1 MEDKIM
7 RKKLGIFLSLWLC
20 ISMILLPFA
29 STQVSA
35 AEANMAT
42 LNFDGASI
50 ENGKAIFVIEDDCK
64 VRLTLC
70 TRDWDTG
77 SYTNCSIDKN
87 NMQVDLED
95 KDYYLQ
101 VAMVLDESSMDGLL
115 GVSTAGLRLYIN
127 NVSHDV
133 SRNSYVKI
141 DGYVFS
147 GDLNIKI
154 TRETPPSPNPGYPD
168 DIQIMGT
175 YDGFGMEI
183 YLNSAKIG
191 AESSQIQG
199 TGKGYAS
206 GEIYN
211 LLRIQLAFGD
221 GDIGTV
227 TVNGKAITL
236 PEGTKDTVEF
246 TIAPASE
253 YVIKVTKKPT
263 IIPRTIIWAK
273 DKTGNNGLKDYEL
286 LKNGTLEILEIK
298 NPDGTSIGL
307 DGVEQDT
314 NYGWASVIPSSEI
327 ILRAVP
333 EYGYQL
339 GSITINGQSLTPL
352 SDASTFSYTMPDEN
366 VHISGIFT
374 KAEDQVELKTDKVKR
389 ALIQLAENEI
399 TSGNNRL
406 TIKDAVLTQ
415 QQLEAFKK
423 AAGDYHITG
432 YFDIKLAQILYKNTV
447 ANLWVNNI
455 ETLKKPAKV
464 SLQIEAD
471 WEPANSELA
480 VIHEKKDGTYEIIP
494 ASFDVATKM
503 VMFQT
508 DGFSNYAIAYKKVE
522 TTTEDQTGATTE
534 DPSEDTTGDVTEA
547 STEETT
553 EPETE
558 TTTGETTEVTTE
570 NSSEGTTT
578 DRTEDG
584 TGSTTQSGDGD
595 TTEVKKDDKT
605 ASPKTGDDM
614 NLAVLYILLAV
625 SGMGCLYTIRK
636 R

>member
-29 STQVSA
+29 GAQVSA
-35 AEANMAT
+35 AETNMAT
-42 LNFDGASI
+42 LNFIGASI
-50 ENGKAIFVIEDDCK
+50 EDGKAIFVIEDDCK

-70 TRDWDTG
+70 TRDLDTG

-95 KDYYLQ
+95 KEYYLQ

-127 NVSHDV
+127 NVSYDV

-141 DGYVFS
+141 DGYIFS

-175 YDGFGMEI
+175 YDGIGMEI
-183 YLNSAKIG
+183 YLNSEKIG
-191 AESSQIQG
+191 VESRHIQG

-246 TIAPASE
+246 VAAPASE
-253 YVIKVTKKPT
+253 YVIEVTKKPT
-263 IIPRTIIWAK
+263 IIPRVIIWDR
-273 DKTGNNGLKDYEL
+273 DKAYNTSLKDDEL
-286 LKNGTLEILEIK
+286 LKNGTIEILEIK
-298 NPDGTSIGL
+298 KTDGTSIGL
-307 DGVEQDT
+307 DGVKQDT
-314 NYGWASVIPSSEI
+314 SYGYASIIPGSEV

-339 GSITINGQSLTPL
+339 ESITINGQSLTPL
-352 SDASTFSYTMPDEN
+352 ADASTFSYTMPDEN

-374 KAEDQVELKTDKVKR
+374 KAEDQVELKTDKVKK

-399 TSGNNRL
+399 TSGNSRL
-406 TIKDAVLTQ
+406 TIKNAVLTQ

-423 AAGDYHITG
+423 AAGDYQIAG
-432 YFDIKLAQILYKNTV
+432 YFDIKLAQILYKNT
-447 ANLWVNNI
+447 ASNLWVNNI
-455 ETLKKPAKV
+455 ETLKKPAKI

-471 WEPANSELA
+471 WEPADSELA

-494 ASFDVATKM
+494 ASFDAATQM

-522 TTTEDQTGATTE
+522 TATEDQSGNTTEDASGKTTE
-534 DPSEDTTGDVTEA
+534 EVTEPTTETTGDTSESTTKD
-547 STEETT
+547 STEDET
-553 EPETE
+553 
-558 TTTGETTEVTTE
+558 
-570 NSSEGTTT
+570 
-578 DRTEDG
+578 D
-584 TGSTTQSGDGD
+584 STTQSGDGD

-614 NLAVLYILLAV
+614 NPAVLYILLAV

-636 R
+636 H

>member
-1 MEDKIM
+1 M

-154 TRETPPSPNPGYPD
+154 TRETSPSPNPGYPD

-175 YDGFGMEI
+175 NDGFGMEI

-307 DGVEQDT
+307 DGVKQDT

-374 KAEDQVELKTDKVKR
+374 KAEDQVELKTDKVKK

-595 TTEVKKDDKT
+595 TTEVKKDDKI

>member
-1 MEDKIM
+1 M
-7 RKKLGIFLSLWLC
+7 RVGMGYDVHKLTEGRKL
-20 ISMILLPFA
+20 IL
-29 STQVSA
+29 
-35 AEANMAT
+35 
-42 LNFDGASI
+42 G
-50 ENGKAIFVIEDDCK
+50 G
-64 VRLTLC
+64 
-70 TRDWDTG
+70 
-77 SYTNCSIDKN
+77 
-87 NMQVDLED
+87 VDIPWE
-95 KDYYLQ
+95 K
-101 VAMVLDESSMDGLL
+101 GLL
-115 GVSTAGLRLYIN
+115 GHSDADVLIHAVMDALLGAAALGDIGKHFPDTDPAYKGISSVKLQLYIN
-127 NVSHDV
+127 DESYDISSNP
-133 SRNSYVKI
+133 YVKL
-141 DGYVFS
+141 DTNRFS
-147 GDLNIKI
+147 GNLNFRIEKVS
-154 TRETPPSPNPGYPD
+154 TPPNPGYPD

-183 YLNSAKIG
+183 YLNSEKIG
-191 AESSQIQG
+191 AESSHIQG

-227 TVNGKAITL
+227 TVNGKTITL

-253 YVIKVTKKPT
+253 YVIEVTKKPT

-307 DGVEQDT
+307 DGVKQDT
-314 NYGWASVIPSSEI
+314 NYGWASVIPGSEI

-339 GSITINGQSLTPL
+339 ESITINGQSLTPL

-366 VHISGIFT
+366 VHISSIFT

-399 TSGNNRL
+399 TSGNSRL

-423 AAGDYHITG
+423 AAGDYQITG
-432 YFDIKLAQILYKNTV
+432 YFDIKLAQILYKNTA

-455 ETLKKPAKV
+455 ETLKKTAKV

-471 WEPANSELA
+471 WESENSELA

-553 EPETE
+553 EPETVEQEPTEKAEEPAAGKNIDDIGILAFQMCE
-558 TTTGETTEVTTE
+558 TMLPGIGEFQ
-570 NSSEGTTT
+570 
-578 DRTEDG
+578 R
-584 TGSTTQSGDGD
+584 
-595 TTEVKKDDKT
+595 
-605 ASPKTGDDM
+605 
-614 NLAVLYILLAV
+614 L
-625 SGMGCLYTIRK
+625 RK
-636 R
+636 I

>member
-1 MEDKIM
+1 M
-7 RKKLGIFLSLWLC
+7 KK
-20 ISMILLPFA
+20 
-29 STQVSA
+29 
-35 AEANMAT
+35 
-42 LNFDGASI
+42 
-50 ENGKAIFVIEDDCK
+50 
-64 VRLTLC
+64 
-70 TRDWDTG
+70 
-77 SYTNCSIDKN
+77 
-87 NMQVDLED
+87 
-95 KDYYLQ
+95 
-101 VAMVLDESSMDGLL
+101 
-115 GVSTAGLRLYIN
+115 
-127 NVSHDV
+127 
-133 SRNSYVKI
+133 
-141 DGYVFS
+141 
-147 GDLNIKI
+147 
-154 TRETPPSPNPGYPD
+154 
-168 DIQIMGT
+168 
-175 YDGFGMEI
+175 
-183 YLNSAKIG
+183 
-191 AESSQIQG
+191 
-199 TGKGYAS
+199 
-206 GEIYN
+206 
-211 LLRIQLAFGD
+211 
-221 GDIGTV
+221 
-227 TVNGKAITL
+227 
-236 PEGTKDTVEF
+236 
-246 TIAPASE
+246 
-253 YVIKVTKKPT
+253 
-263 IIPRTIIWAK
+263 
-273 DKTGNNGLKDYEL
+273 
-286 LKNGTLEILEIK
+286 
-298 NPDGTSIGL
+298 
-307 DGVEQDT
+307 
-314 NYGWASVIPSSEI
+314 
-327 ILRAVP
+327 
-333 EYGYQL
+333 
-339 GSITINGQSLTPL
+339 
-352 SDASTFSYTMPDEN
+352 
-366 VHISGIFT
+366 
-374 KAEDQVELKTDKVKR
+374 

-423 AAGDYHITG
+423 AAGDYQITG
-432 YFDIKLAQILYKNTV
+432 YFDIKLAQILYKNTA

-455 ETLKKPAKV
+455 ETLKKTAKV

-471 WEPANSELA
+471 WESENSELA

-570 NSSEGTTT
+570 DSSEATTT

>member
-1 MEDKIM
+1 
-7 RKKLGIFLSLWLC
+7 
-20 ISMILLPFA
+20 MILLPFA
-29 STQVSA
+29 GVQVSA
-35 AEANMAT
+35 AETNMAT
-42 LNFDGASI
+42 LNFIGASI
-50 ENGKAIFVIEDDCK
+50 EDGKAIFVIEDDCK

-70 TRDWDTG
+70 TRDLDMG

-127 NVSHDV
+127 NVSYDV

-141 DGYVFS
+141 DGYIFS

-175 YDGFGMEI
+175 YDGIGMEI
-183 YLNSAKIG
+183 YLNSEKIG
-191 AESSQIQG
+191 VESRHIQG

-246 TIAPASE
+246 TIEPASE
-253 YVIKVTKKPT
+253 YVIEVTKKPT
-263 IIPRTIIWAK
+263 IIPRVIIWAR
-273 DKTGNNGLKDYEL
+273 DKAYNTSLKDDEL
-286 LKNGTLEILEIK
+286 LKNGTIEILEIK
-298 NPDGTSIGL
+298 KPDGTSICL
-307 DGVEQDT
+307 DGVKQDIS
-314 NYGWASVIPSSEI
+314 YGWASVIPGSEI

-339 GSITINGQSLTPL
+339 ESITINGQSLTPL
-352 SDASTFSYTMPDEN
+352 ADASTFSYTMPDEN

-374 KAEDQVELKTDKVKR
+374 KAEDQVELKTDKVKK

-399 TSGNNRL
+399 TSGNSRL
-406 TIKDAVLTQ
+406 TIQDAVLTQ
-415 QQLEAFKK
+415 QQIDAFKK
-423 AAGDYHITG
+423 AAGDYQIAE
-432 YFDIKLAQILYKNTV
+432 YFDIKLAQILYKNT
-447 ANLWVNNI
+447 ASNLWINNI
-455 ETLKKPAKV
+455 ETLKKSAKV

-494 ASFDVATKM
+494 ASFDAATQM

-522 TTTEDQTGATTE
+522 TATEDQSGNTTEDASGKTTE
-534 DPSEDTTGDVTEA
+534 EVTEPTTETTGDTSESTTKD
-547 STEETT
+547 STEDET
-553 EPETE
+553 
-558 TTTGETTEVTTE
+558 
-570 NSSEGTTT
+570 
-578 DRTEDG
+578 D
-584 TGSTTQSGDGD
+584 STTQSGDGD

-614 NLAVLYILLAV
+614 NPAVLYILLAV

-636 R
+636 H

>member
-1 MEDKIM
+1 MEDKSM

-35 AEANMAT
+35 AETNMAT
-42 LNFDGASI
+42 LNFIGASI

-70 TRDWDTG
+70 TRDIVMD
-77 SYTNCSIDKN
+77 SYTSCSIDKN

-95 KDYYLQ
+95 KDYYLK
-101 VAMVLDESSMDGLL
+101 AAIVLDESSMDDLL
-115 GVSTAGLRLYIN
+115 GVSTEGFRLYIN
-127 NVSHDV
+127 DRSYDI
-133 SRNSYVKI
+133 SQNSYIKL
-141 DGYVFS
+141 DTNEFS

-154 TRETPPSPNPGYPD
+154 TRETPPSPNPNYPD
-168 DIQIMGT
+168 NIQIMGT

-183 YLNSAKIG
+183 YLNSEKIG
-191 AESSQIQG
+191 AESNQIQG

-246 TIAPASE
+246 VVAPASE
-253 YVIKVTKKPT
+253 YVIEVTKKPT
-263 IIPRTIIWAK
+263 IMPRVIIWDR
-273 DKTGNNGLKDYEL
+273 DKAYNTSLKDDEL
-286 LKNGTLEILEIK
+286 LKNGTIEILEIK

-307 DGVEQDT
+307 DGVKQDT
-314 NYGWASVIPSSEI
+314 NYGWASVIPGSEI

-339 GSITINGQSLTPL
+339 GLITINGQSLTPL
-352 SDASTFSYTMPDEN
+352 ADASTFSYTMPDEN

-374 KAEDQVELKTDKVKR
+374 KAEDQVELKTDKVKK

-399 TSGNNRL
+399 TSGNSRL

-423 AAGDYHITG
+423 AAGDYQIAG
-432 YFDIKLAQILYKNTV
+432 YFDIKLAQILYKNTA

-494 ASFDVATKM
+494 ASFDAATKM

-534 DPSEDTTGDVTEA
+534 APSEDTTGDATEA

-558 TTTGETTEVTTE
+558 ITTGETTGITTE
-570 NSSEGTTT
+570 DSSEGTTT

-584 TGSTTQSGDGD
+584 TGSTTQSGD

-614 NLAVLYILLAV
+614 NLTVLYILLAV
-625 SGMGCLYTIRK
+625 SGIGCLYTIRK

>member
-29 STQVSA
+29 GVQVSA
-35 AEANMAT
+35 AETNMAT
-42 LNFDGASI
+42 LNFIGASI
-50 ENGKAIFVIEDDCK
+50 EDGKAIFVIEDDCK

-70 TRDWDTG
+70 TRDLDMG

-127 NVSHDV
+127 NVSYDV

-141 DGYVFS
+141 DGYIFS

-175 YDGFGMEI
+175 YDGIGMEI
-183 YLNSAKIG
+183 YLNSEKIG
-191 AESSQIQG
+191 VESRHIQG

-246 TIAPASE
+246 TIEPASE
-253 YVIKVTKKPT
+253 YVIEVTKKPT
-263 IIPRTIIWAK
+263 IIPRVIIWAR
-273 DKTGNNGLKDYEL
+273 DKAYNTSLKDDEL
-286 LKNGTLEILEIK
+286 LKNGTIEILEIK
-298 NPDGTSIGL
+298 KPDGTSICL
-307 DGVEQDT
+307 DGVKQDIS
-314 NYGWASVIPSSEI
+314 YGWASVIPGSEI

-339 GSITINGQSLTPL
+339 ESITINGQSLTPL
-352 SDASTFSYTMPDEN
+352 ADASTFSYTMPDEN

-374 KAEDQVELKTDKVKR
+374 KAEDQVELKTDKVKK

-399 TSGNNRL
+399 TSGNSRL

-415 QQLEAFKK
+415 QQIDAFKK
-423 AAGDYHITG
+423 AAGDYQIAE
-432 YFDIKLAQILYKNTV
+432 YFDIKLAQILYKNT
-447 ANLWVNNI
+447 ASNLWINNI
-455 ETLKKPAKV
+455 ETLKKSAKI

-494 ASFDVATKM
+494 ASFDAATQM

-522 TTTEDQTGATTE
+522 TATEDQSGNTTEDASGKTTE
-534 DPSEDTTGDVTEA
+534 EVTEPTTETTGDTSESTTKD
-547 STEETT
+547 STEDET
-553 EPETE
+553 
-558 TTTGETTEVTTE
+558 
-570 NSSEGTTT
+570 
-578 DRTEDG
+578 D
-584 TGSTTQSGDGD
+584 STTQSGDGD

-614 NLAVLYILLAV
+614 NPAVLYILLAV

-636 R
+636 H

>member
-1 MEDKIM
+1 
-7 RKKLGIFLSLWLC
+7 
-20 ISMILLPFA
+20 MILLPFA

-101 VAMVLDESSMDGLL
+101 VAMVLDEFSMDGLL

-154 TRETPPSPNPGYPD
+154 TRETLPSPNPGYPD

-314 NYGWASVIPSSEI
+314 NYGWASVIPGSEI

-374 KAEDQVELKTDKVKR
+374 KAEDQVELKTDKVKK

>member
-1 MEDKIM
+1 MVS
-7 RKKLGIFLSLWLC
+7 IFIRTFSG
-20 ISMILLPFA
+20 
-29 STQVSA
+29 
-35 AEANMAT
+35 N
-42 LNFDGASI
+42 LNFRI
-50 ENGKAIFVIEDDCK
+50 EK
-64 VRLTLC
+64 
-70 TRDWDTG
+70 
-77 SYTNCSIDKN
+77 
-87 NMQVDLED
+87 
-95 KDYYLQ
+95 
-101 VAMVLDESSMDGLL
+101 
-115 GVSTAGLRLYIN
+115 VST
-127 NVSHDV
+127 
-133 SRNSYVKI
+133 
-141 DGYVFS
+141 
-147 GDLNIKI
+147 
-154 TRETPPSPNPGYPD
+154 PPNPGYPD

-183 YLNSAKIG
+183 YLNSEKIG
-191 AESSQIQG
+191 AESSHIQG

-227 TVNGKAITL
+227 TVNGKTITL

-253 YVIKVTKKPT
+253 YVIEVTKKPT

-307 DGVEQDT
+307 DGVKQDT
-314 NYGWASVIPSSEI
+314 NYGWASVISGSEI

-339 GSITINGQSLTPL
+339 ESITINGQSLTPL

-366 VHISGIFT
+366 VHISSIFT

-399 TSGNNRL
+399 TSGNSRL

-423 AAGDYHITG
+423 AAGDYQITG
-432 YFDIKLAQILYKNTV
+432 YFDIKLAQILYKNTA

-455 ETLKKPAKV
+455 ETLKKTAKV

-471 WEPANSELA
+471 WESENSELA

-553 EPETE
+553 EPETVE
-558 TTTGETTEVTTE
+558 QEPTEKAEEPAAGKNIDDIGAYFSVSDVRNDVTGNWRISTIAE
-570 NSSEGTTT
+570 NIDVQEYALSYYKEYF
-578 DRTEDG
+578 
-584 TGSTTQSGDGD
+584 
-595 TTEVKKDDKT
+595 KDDKEIH
-605 ASPKTGDDM
+605 AIVNFNYKTTTKISVIGNTLDVSIYDYVDGEEHD
-614 NLAVLYILLAV
+614 AKLLF
-625 SGMGCLYTIRK
+625 SGTLLKEYSVNMDNGSIEEIQ
-636 R
+636 

>member
-20 ISMILLPFA
+20 ISMIWLPFA
-29 STQVSA
+29 STQVRA
-35 AEANMAT
+35 AETNMAT
-42 LNFDGASI
+42 LNFIGASI
-50 ENGKAIFVIEDDCK
+50 ENGKATFAVDDAYK

-95 KDYYLQ
+95 KEYYLK
-101 VAMVLDESSMDGLL
+101 ATTVLDVSSPDDLL
-115 GVSTAGLRLYIN
+115 GISSVKLQLYIN
-127 NVSHDV
+127 DESYDISSNP
-133 SRNSYVKI
+133 YVKL
-141 DGYVFS
+141 DTNRFS
-147 GDLNIKI
+147 GNLNFRIEKVS
-154 TRETPPSPNPGYPD
+154 TPPNPGYPD

-183 YLNSAKIG
+183 YLNSEKIG
-191 AESSQIQG
+191 AESSHIQG

-227 TVNGKAITL
+227 TVNGKTITL

-253 YVIKVTKKPT
+253 YVIEVTKKPT

-307 DGVEQDT
+307 DGVKQDT
-314 NYGWASVIPSSEI
+314 NYGWASVIPGSEI

-339 GSITINGQSLTPL
+339 ESITINGQSLTPL
-352 SDASTFSYTMPDEN
+352 SDAYTFSIVVLLAGSKIAPYA
-366 VHISGIFT
+366 
-374 KAEDQVELKTDKVKR
+374 AESPKLSVECQ
-389 ALIQLAENEI
+389 IQLAENEI
-399 TSGNNRL
+399 TSGNSRL

-423 AAGDYHITG
+423 AAGDYQITG
-432 YFDIKLAQILYKNTV
+432 YFDIKLAQILYKNTA

-455 ETLKKPAKV
+455 ETLKKTAKV

-471 WEPANSELA
+471 WESENSELA

-570 NSSEGTTT
+570 DSSEATTT

>member
-1 MEDKIM
+1 
-7 RKKLGIFLSLWLC
+7 
-20 ISMILLPFA
+20 MILLPFA

-101 VAMVLDESSMDGLL
+101 VAMVLDEFSMDGLL

-154 TRETPPSPNPGYPD
+154 TRETLPSPNPGYPD

-183 YLNSAKIG
+183 YLNSEKIG
-191 AESSQIQG
+191 AESSHIQG

-227 TVNGKAITL
+227 TVNGKTITL

-253 YVIKVTKKPT
+253 YVIEVTKKPT

-307 DGVEQDT
+307 DGVKQDT
-314 NYGWASVIPSSEI
+314 NYGWASVIPGSEI

-339 GSITINGQSLTPL
+339 ESITINGQSLTPL

-366 VHISGIFT
+366 VHISSIFT

-399 TSGNNRL
+399 TSGNSRL

-423 AAGDYHITG
+423 AAGDYQITG
-432 YFDIKLAQILYKNTV
+432 YFDIKLAQILYKNTA

-455 ETLKKPAKV
+455 ETLKKTAKV

-471 WEPANSELA
+471 WESENSELA

>member
-154 TRETPPSPNPGYPD
+154 TRETSPSPNPGYPD

-175 YDGFGMEI
+175 NDGFGMEI

-307 DGVEQDT
+307 DGVKQDT

-374 KAEDQVELKTDKVKR
+374 KAEDQVELKTDKVKK

-595 TTEVKKDDKT
+595 TTEVKKDDKI

>member
-1 MEDKIM
+1 M
-7 RKKLGIFLSLWLC
+7 
-20 ISMILLPFA
+20 
-29 STQVSA
+29 
-35 AEANMAT
+35 
-42 LNFDGASI
+42 
-50 ENGKAIFVIEDDCK
+50 
-64 VRLTLC
+64 
-70 TRDWDTG
+70 
-77 SYTNCSIDKN
+77 
-87 NMQVDLED
+87 
-95 KDYYLQ
+95 
-101 VAMVLDESSMDGLL
+101 
-115 GVSTAGLRLYIN
+115 
-127 NVSHDV
+127 
-133 SRNSYVKI
+133 
-141 DGYVFS
+141 
-147 GDLNIKI
+147 
-154 TRETPPSPNPGYPD
+154 
-168 DIQIMGT
+168 
-175 YDGFGMEI
+175 
-183 YLNSAKIG
+183 
-191 AESSQIQG
+191 
-199 TGKGYAS
+199 
-206 GEIYN
+206 
-211 LLRIQLAFGD
+211 
-221 GDIGTV
+221 
-227 TVNGKAITL
+227 

-253 YVIKVTKKPT
+253 YVIEVTKKPT

-307 DGVEQDT
+307 DGVKQDT
-314 NYGWASVIPSSEI
+314 NYGWASVIPGSEI

-339 GSITINGQSLTPL
+339 ESITINGQSLTPL

-366 VHISGIFT
+366 VHISSIFT

-399 TSGNNRL
+399 TSGNSRL

-415 QQLEAFKK
+415 QQLAFKK
-423 AAGDYHITG
+423 AAGDYQITG
-432 YFDIKLAQILYKNTV
+432 YFDIKLAQILYKNTA

-455 ETLKKPAKV
+455 ETLKKTAKV

-471 WEPANSELA
+471 WESENSELA

-570 NSSEGTTT
+570 DSSEATTT

>member
-29 STQVSA
+29 GVQVSA
-35 AEANMAT
+35 AETNMAT
-42 LNFDGASI
+42 LNFIGASI
-50 ENGKAIFVIEDDCK
+50 EDGKAIFVIEDDCK

-70 TRDWDTG
+70 TRDLDMG

-127 NVSHDV
+127 NVSYDV

-141 DGYVFS
+141 DGYIFS

-175 YDGFGMEI
+175 YDGIGMEI
-183 YLNSAKIG
+183 YLNSEKIG
-191 AESSQIQG
+191 VESRHIQG

-246 TIAPASE
+246 TIEPASE
-253 YVIKVTKKPT
+253 YVIEVTKKPT
-263 IIPRTIIWAK
+263 IIPRVIIWAR
-273 DKTGNNGLKDYEL
+273 DKAYNTSLKDDEL
-286 LKNGTLEILEIK
+286 LKNGTIEILEIK
-298 NPDGTSIGL
+298 KPDGTSICL
-307 DGVEQDT
+307 DGVKQDIS
-314 NYGWASVIPSSEI
+314 YGWASVIPGSEI

-339 GSITINGQSLTPL
+339 ESITINGQSLTPL
-352 SDASTFSYTMPDEN
+352 ADASTFSYTMPDEN

-374 KAEDQVELKTDKVKR
+374 KAEDQVELKTDKVKK

-399 TSGNNRL
+399 TSGNSRL

-415 QQLEAFKK
+415 QQIDAFKK
-423 AAGDYHITG
+423 AAGDYQIAE
-432 YFDIKLAQILYKNTV
+432 YFDIKLAQILYKNT
-447 ANLWVNNI
+447 ASNLWINNI
-455 ETLKKPAKV
+455 ETLKKSAKV

-494 ASFDVATKM
+494 ASFDAATQM

-522 TTTEDQTGATTE
+522 TATEDQSGNTTEDASGKTTE
-534 DPSEDTTGDVTEA
+534 EVTEPTTETTGDTSESTTKD
-547 STEETT
+547 STEDET
-553 EPETE
+553 
-558 TTTGETTEVTTE
+558 
-570 NSSEGTTT
+570 
-578 DRTEDG
+578 D
-584 TGSTTQSGDGD
+584 STTQSGDGD

-614 NLAVLYILLAV
+614 NPAVLYILLAV

-636 R
+636 H

>member
-1 MEDKIM
+1 M
-7 RKKLGIFLSLWLC
+7 
-20 ISMILLPFA
+20 
-29 STQVSA
+29 
-35 AEANMAT
+35 
-42 LNFDGASI
+42 NFRI
-50 ENGKAIFVIEDDCK
+50 EK
-64 VRLTLC
+64 
-70 TRDWDTG
+70 
-77 SYTNCSIDKN
+77 
-87 NMQVDLED
+87 
-95 KDYYLQ
+95 
-101 VAMVLDESSMDGLL
+101 
-115 GVSTAGLRLYIN
+115 VST
-127 NVSHDV
+127 
-133 SRNSYVKI
+133 
-141 DGYVFS
+141 
-147 GDLNIKI
+147 
-154 TRETPPSPNPGYPD
+154 PPNPGYPD

-183 YLNSAKIG
+183 YLNSEKIG
-191 AESSQIQG
+191 AESSHIQG

-227 TVNGKAITL
+227 TVNGKTITL

-253 YVIKVTKKPT
+253 YVIEVTKKPT

-314 NYGWASVIPSSEI
+314 NYGWASVIPGSEI

-366 VHISGIFT
+366 VHISSIFT

-399 TSGNNRL
+399 TSGNSRL

-423 AAGDYHITG
+423 AAGDYQITG
-432 YFDIKLAQILYKNTV
+432 YFDIKLAQILYKNTA

-455 ETLKKPAKV
+455 ETLKKTAKV

-471 WEPANSELA
+471 WESENSELA

-570 NSSEGTTT
+570 DSSEATTT

>member
-29 STQVSA
+29 GAQVSA
-35 AEANMAT
+35 AETNMAT
-42 LNFDGASI
+42 LNFIGASI
-50 ENGKAIFVIEDDCK
+50 EDGKAIFVIEDDCK

-70 TRDWDTG
+70 TRDLDTG

-127 NVSHDV
+127 NVSYDV

-141 DGYVFS
+141 DGYIFS

-175 YDGFGMEI
+175 YDGIGMEI
-183 YLNSAKIG
+183 YLNSEKIG
-191 AESSQIQG
+191 VESRHIQG

-246 TIAPASE
+246 VAAPASE
-253 YVIKVTKKPT
+253 YVIEVTKKPT
-263 IIPRTIIWAK
+263 IIPRVIIWDR
-273 DKTGNNGLKDYEL
+273 DKAYNTSLKDDEL
-286 LKNGTLEILEIK
+286 LKNGTIEILEIK
-298 NPDGTSIGL
+298 KTDGTSIGL
-307 DGVEQDT
+307 DGVKQDT
-314 NYGWASVIPSSEI
+314 SYGYASIIPGSEV

-339 GSITINGQSLTPL
+339 ESITINGQSLTPL
-352 SDASTFSYTMPDEN
+352 ADASTFSYTMPDEN

-374 KAEDQVELKTDKVKR
+374 KAEDQVELKTDKVKK

-399 TSGNNRL
+399 TSGNSRL
-406 TIKDAVLTQ
+406 TIKNAVLTQ

-423 AAGDYHITG
+423 AAGDYQIAG
-432 YFDIKLAQILYKNTV
+432 YFDIKLAQILYKNT
-447 ANLWVNNI
+447 ASNLWVNNI
-455 ETLKKPAKV
+455 ETLKKPAKI

-471 WEPANSELA
+471 WEPADSELA

-494 ASFDVATKM
+494 ASFDAATQM

-522 TTTEDQTGATTE
+522 TATEDQSGNTTEDASGKTTE
-534 DPSEDTTGDVTEA
+534 EVTEPTTETTGDTSESTTKD
-547 STEETT
+547 STEDET
-553 EPETE
+553 
-558 TTTGETTEVTTE
+558 
-570 NSSEGTTT
+570 
-578 DRTEDG
+578 D
-584 TGSTTQSGDGD
+584 STTQSGDGD

-614 NLAVLYILLAV
+614 NPAVLYILLAV

-636 R
+636 H

>member
-1 MEDKIM
+1 MKI
-7 RKKLGIFLSLWLC
+7 
-20 ISMILLPFA
+20 
-29 STQVSA
+29 
-35 AEANMAT
+35 
-42 LNFDGASI
+42 
-50 ENGKAIFVIEDDCK
+50 
-64 VRLTLC
+64 
-70 TRDWDTG
+70 
-77 SYTNCSIDKN
+77 
-87 NMQVDLED
+87 
-95 KDYYLQ
+95 
-101 VAMVLDESSMDGLL
+101 
-115 GVSTAGLRLYIN
+115 
-127 NVSHDV
+127 
-133 SRNSYVKI
+133 
-141 DGYVFS
+141 
-147 GDLNIKI
+147 
-154 TRETPPSPNPGYPD
+154 
-168 DIQIMGT
+168 
-175 YDGFGMEI
+175 
-183 YLNSAKIG
+183 
-191 AESSQIQG
+191 
-199 TGKGYAS
+199 
-206 GEIYN
+206 
-211 LLRIQLAFGD
+211 
-221 GDIGTV
+221 
-227 TVNGKAITL
+227 
-236 PEGTKDTVEF
+236 
-246 TIAPASE
+246 
-253 YVIKVTKKPT
+253 
-263 IIPRTIIWAK
+263 
-273 DKTGNNGLKDYEL
+273 
-286 LKNGTLEILEIK
+286 
-298 NPDGTSIGL
+298 
-307 DGVEQDT
+307 
-314 NYGWASVIPSSEI
+314 
-327 ILRAVP
+327 
-333 EYGYQL
+333 
-339 GSITINGQSLTPL
+339 
-352 SDASTFSYTMPDEN
+352 
-366 VHISGIFT
+366 
-374 KAEDQVELKTDKVKR
+374 

-415 QQLEAFKK
+415 QQLEAFKI

-547 STEETT
+547 TTEETT

-625 SGMGCLYTIRK
+625 SGLGSLYTIRK

>member
-1 MEDKIM
+1 
-7 RKKLGIFLSLWLC
+7 
-20 ISMILLPFA
+20 
-29 STQVSA
+29 
-35 AEANMAT
+35 
-42 LNFDGASI
+42 
-50 ENGKAIFVIEDDCK
+50 
-64 VRLTLC
+64 
-70 TRDWDTG
+70 
-77 SYTNCSIDKN
+77 
-87 NMQVDLED
+87 
-95 KDYYLQ
+95 
-101 VAMVLDESSMDGLL
+101 
-115 GVSTAGLRLYIN
+115 
-127 NVSHDV
+127 
-133 SRNSYVKI
+133 
-141 DGYVFS
+141 
-147 GDLNIKI
+147 
-154 TRETPPSPNPGYPD
+154 
-168 DIQIMGT
+168 MGT

-199 TGKGYAS
+199 TGKGYTS

-314 NYGWASVIPSSEI
+314 NYGWASVIPGSEI

-374 KAEDQVELKTDKVKR
+374 KAEDQVELKTDKVKK

>member
-1 MEDKIM
+1 
-7 RKKLGIFLSLWLC
+7 
-20 ISMILLPFA
+20 
-29 STQVSA
+29 
-35 AEANMAT
+35 
-42 LNFDGASI
+42 
-50 ENGKAIFVIEDDCK
+50 
-64 VRLTLC
+64 
-70 TRDWDTG
+70 
-77 SYTNCSIDKN
+77 
-87 NMQVDLED
+87 
-95 KDYYLQ
+95 
-101 VAMVLDESSMDGLL
+101 
-115 GVSTAGLRLYIN
+115 
-127 NVSHDV
+127 
-133 SRNSYVKI
+133 
-141 DGYVFS
+141 
-147 GDLNIKI
+147 
-154 TRETPPSPNPGYPD
+154 
-168 DIQIMGT
+168 
-175 YDGFGMEI
+175 MEI
-183 YLNSAKIG
+183 YLNSEKIG
-191 AESSQIQG
+191 AESSHIQG

-227 TVNGKAITL
+227 TVNGKTITL

-253 YVIKVTKKPT
+253 YVIEVTKKPT

-307 DGVEQDT
+307 DGVKQDT
-314 NYGWASVIPSSEI
+314 NYGWASVIPGSEI

-339 GSITINGQSLTPL
+339 ESITINGQSLTPL

-374 KAEDQVELKTDKVKR
+374 KAEDQVELKTDKVKK

-423 AAGDYHITG
+423 AAGDYQITG
-432 YFDIKLAQILYKNTV
+432 YFDIKLAQILYKNTA

-455 ETLKKPAKV
+455 ETLKKTAKV

-471 WEPANSELA
+471 WESENSELA

-570 NSSEGTTT
+570 DSSEATTT

>member
-20 ISMILLPFA
+20 ISMIWLPFA
-29 STQVSA
+29 STQVRA
-35 AEANMAT
+35 AETNMAT
-42 LNFDGASI
+42 LNFIGASI
-50 ENGKAIFVIEDDCK
+50 ENGKATFAVDDAYK

-70 TRDWDTG
+70 TRDIVMD
-77 SYTNCSIDKN
+77 SYTNCPINGN
-87 NMQVDLED
+87 NMQIDLSD
-95 KDYYLQ
+95 KEYYLK
-101 VAMVLDESSMDGLL
+101 ATTVLDVSSPDDLL
-115 GVSTAGLRLYIN
+115 GISSVKLQLYIN
-127 NVSHDV
+127 DESYDISSNP
-133 SRNSYVKI
+133 YVKL
-141 DGYVFS
+141 DTNRFS
-147 GDLNIKI
+147 GNLNFRIEKVS
-154 TRETPPSPNPGYPD
+154 TPPNPGYPD

-199 TGKGYAS
+199 TGKGYTS

-314 NYGWASVIPSSEI
+314 NYGWASVIPGSEI

-366 VHISGIFT
+366 VHISSIFT

-399 TSGNNRL
+399 TSGNSRL

-455 ETLKKPAKV
+455 ETLKKTAKV

-471 WEPANSELA
+471 WESENSELA

>member
-20 ISMILLPFA
+20 ISMILMPFA
-29 STQVSA
+29 GAQVSA

-42 LNFDGASI
+42 LNFIGASI
-50 ENGKAIFVIEDDCK
+50 EDGKAIFVIEDDSK

-70 TRDWDTG
+70 TRDRDTG
-77 SYTNCSIDKN
+77 SYTNCSINKN

-133 SRNSYVKI
+133 SRNTYVKI

-147 GDLNIKI
+147 GDLNIRI

-168 DIQIMGT
+168 NIQIMGT

-183 YLNSAKIG
+183 YLNSEKIG
-191 AESSQIQG
+191 AESKHIQG

-211 LLRIQLAFGD
+211 LLKIQLAFGD
-221 GDIGTV
+221 GDIGTI

-246 TIAPASE
+246 VVAPASE
-253 YVIKVTKKPT
+253 YVIEVTKKPT
-263 IIPRTIIWAK
+263 IVPRVIIWDK
-273 DKTGNNGLKDYEL
+273 DKAHNTSLKDDEL
-286 LKNGTLEILEIK
+286 LKNGTIEILEIK
-298 NPDGTSIGL
+298 NSDGTSIGL
-307 DGVEQDT
+307 DGVKQDSS
-314 NYGWASVIPSSEI
+314 YGWARVIPGSEI

-339 GSITINGQSLTPL
+339 ESITINGQSLTPL
-352 SDASTFSYTMPDEN
+352 ADASTFSYTMPDEN

-374 KAEDQVELKTDKVKR
+374 KTEDQVELKTDKVKK
-389 ALIQLAENEI
+389 ALIQLEENEI
-399 TSGNNRL
+399 TSGNSRL
-406 TIKDAVLTQ
+406 TIRNAVLTQ

-423 AAGDYHITG
+423 AAGDYQIAG
-432 YFDIKLAQILYKNTV
+432 YFDIKLAQILYKNTA
-447 ANLWVNNI
+447 ANLWINDI
-455 ETLKKPAKV
+455 EILKKPAKV
-464 SLQIEAD
+464 SFQIEAD
-471 WEPANSELA
+471 WEPANSELV

-494 ASFDVATKM
+494 ASFDAATKM
-503 VMFQT
+503 LMFQT
-508 DGFSNYAIAYKKVE
+508 DGFSNYAIAYKKIE
-522 TTTEDQTGATTE
+522 TTTEDQSGNTTE
-534 DPSEDTTGDVTEA
+534 DA
-547 STEETT
+547 SGKTTEETT
-553 EPETE
+553 E
-558 TTTGETTEVTTE
+558 TTTGDTTED
-570 NSSEGTTT
+570 SSESTTK
-578 DRTEDG
+578 DRTEDE
-584 TGSTTQSGDGD
+584 TDSTTQSSESD
-595 TTEVKKDDKT
+595 TTEVKKDDKIT
-605 ASPKTGDDM
+605 SPKTGDDM

-625 SGMGCLYTIRK
+625 SGVGCLYTIRK

>member
-20 ISMILLPFA
+20 ISMIWLPFA
-29 STQVSA
+29 STQVRA
-35 AEANMAT
+35 AETNMAT
-42 LNFDGASI
+42 LNFIGASI
-50 ENGKAIFVIEDDCK
+50 ENGKATFAVDDAYK

-70 TRDWDTG
+70 TRDIVMD

-154 TRETPPSPNPGYPD
+154 TRETQPSPNPGYPD

-183 YLNSAKIG
+183 YLNSEKIG
-191 AESSQIQG
+191 AESSHIQG

-227 TVNGKAITL
+227 TVNGKTITL

-253 YVIKVTKKPT
+253 YVIEVTKKPT

-314 NYGWASVIPSSEI
+314 NYGWASVIPGSEI

-339 GSITINGQSLTPL
+339 ESITINGQSLTPL

-366 VHISGIFT
+366 VHISSIFT

-399 TSGNNRL
+399 TSGNSRL

-423 AAGDYHITG
+423 AAGDYQITG
-432 YFDIKLAQILYKNTV
+432 YFDIKLAQILYKNTA

-455 ETLKKPAKV
+455 ETLKKTAKV

-471 WEPANSELA
+471 WESENSELA

-570 NSSEGTTT
+570 DSSEATTT